1 MADNQIFG
9 NNNQNKNFAQYQAS
23 GQNQSP
29 GQGQASWQNQ
39 NNWQGQG
46 QNSTYSGGAGYS
58 GSPRRFSPGCIGGV
72 LTVIVV
78 LILIIIAVSVIFG
91 GRNNMVRKELAVENA
106 WAQVQN
112 VYQRRLDL
120 VPNLAESTK
129 AYMKLEKD
137 IFKAIAEA
145 RSGIQKASTP
155 SELESVNKE
164 INSFIR
170 DIKVVVEDTPE
181 LKASEVV
188 KDLMTQLEG
197 TENRITVERMR
208 YNEAVQDYN
217 TYIRLF
223 PNNFVAS
230 LFGFQP
236 KEFFEA
242 QPGAEIAPEI
252 NLNLEE

>member
-1 MADNQIFG
+1 MTDN
-9 NNNQNKNFAQYQAS
+9 NKTSNQR
-23 GQNQSP
+23 QNQQIS
-29 GQGQASWQNQ
+29 QTTIQQVSQ
-39 NNWQGQG
+39 
-46 QNSTYSGGAGYS
+46 TTGG
-58 GSPRRFSPGCIGGV
+58 RRFTAGCIGGV
-72 LTVIVV
+72 IAAVVV
-78 LILIIIAVSVIFG
+78 LILVIIAVSVIFG
-91 GRNNMVRKELAVENA
+91 GRNNMVTKETAVATA

-120 VPNLAESTK
+120 VPNLAEATK

-137 IFKAIAEA
+137 IFQAIADA
-145 RSGIQKASTP
+145 RAGIQSAGTP
-155 SELESVNKE
+155 SELESVNTG

-188 KDLMTQLEG
+188 KDLMSQLEG

-208 YNEAVQDYN
+208 YNETVQDYN

-223 PNNFVAS
+223 PNNFVAG
-230 LFGFQP
+230 LFGFTP

-242 QPGAEIAPEI
+242 QPGAETAPEVD
-252 NLNLEE
+252 LNLE